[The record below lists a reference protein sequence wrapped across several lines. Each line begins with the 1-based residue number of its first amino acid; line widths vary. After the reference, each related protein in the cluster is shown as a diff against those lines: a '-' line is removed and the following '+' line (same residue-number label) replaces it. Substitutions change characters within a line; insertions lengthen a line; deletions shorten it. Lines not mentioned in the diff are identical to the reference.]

1 MGRAVGRQQRQLV
14 LMKARVGLYDDGW
27 GLDQFDGVDRI
38 VSAADPEL
46 EDGKEIAFVAVVGLV
61 AAPES
66 WPVLGSLCRRP
77 PWARS
82 QPRNSG
88 TTGVVICWTGRVLAT
103 LCDSLIESGEVLY
116 SDVFISGGLPTEVS
130 ARRRGPQRRTR
141 RT

>member
-1 MGRAVGRQQRQLV
+1 MRGKGDSSKWTQERGHRPKLFAVSQAGIGQHRCDQAGMGRAVGQQQRQLV

-77 PWARS
+77 H
-82 QPRNSG
+82 G
-88 TTGVVICWTGRVLAT
+88 LAA
-103 LCDSLIESGEVLY
+103 S
-116 SDVFISGGLPTEVS
+116 
-130 ARRRGPQRRTR
+130 
-141 RT
+141 